1 MMPNKYPIFII
12 SYNRAKNHLTAKH
25 LASWGVKHYMVVHK
39 EQLADYKKYMTEEM
53 KEYTTFLE
61 FDDSY
66 KFKYETCDNIPHS
79 VKNAGSG
86 AERNFA
92 WDYSKDILKAK
103 AHWLMDDNMGFY
115 YIKGITSAD
124 VYVRKSCDKETFWNL
139 FKKGEEFFDR
149 YSNLMMIELTAS
161 EMCISKMRVSYAL
174 NTRCF
179 SCNLIWNDMPIRW
192 RGRYNEDVILSTDI
206 MVAGYCIAS
215 YRGGVLKHKQS
226 TRTAIGGNHAIQK
239 GDKNSLYSDG
249 FNYKYS
255 SVDKTNLLIKVY
267 PKYYRKVIK
276 YGRVHHEYNRKA
288 LATLIDKLKLHK
300 AKKLGEKIINYNDFK
315 NVKHY
320 LIPR

>member
-1 MMPNKYPIFII
+1 MPNKYPIFII

-39 EQLADYKKYMTEEM
+39 DQLADYKKYMTEEM
-53 KEYTTFLE
+53 KTYTTFLE

-92 WDYSKDILKAK
+92 WDYAKDVLKTK

-115 YIKGITSAD
+115 YIAGITAKN
-124 VYVRKSCDKETFWNL
+124 VYVRKSCNKDVFYKL
-139 FKKGEEFFDR
+139 FKNGEDFFDR

-226 TRTAIGGNHAIQK
+226 TRNAIGGNHAVQK
-239 GDKNSLYSDG
+239 GDKNALYADG

-300 AKKLGEKIINYNDFK
+300 AQVFGEKSLNYNNFK
-315 NVKHY
+315 NIKHY
-320 LIPR
+320 LIPK

>member
-39 EQLADYKKYMTEEM
+39 EQLDDYKKYMTPEM

-66 KFKYETCDNIPHS
+66 KLKYETCDNIPHS
-79 VKNAGSG
+79 IKNAGSG

-92 WDYSKDILKAK
+92 WDYSIKLGAK

-115 YIKGITSAD
+115 YVKGITAAN
-124 VYVRKSCDKETFWNL
+124 VYVRKSCDKENFWNL

-149 YSNLMMIELTAS
+149 YSNLMMIELAAS
-161 EMCISKMRVSYAL
+161 EMCISKMRVAYAL

-179 SCNLIWNDMPIRW
+179 SCNLIWNEMPIRW
-192 RGRYNEDVILSTDI
+192 RGRYNEDVILSTDV

-226 TRTAIGGNHAIQK
+226 TRSAVGGNHATKK
-239 GDKNSLYSDG
+239 GDQNSLYADG

-288 LATLIDKLKLHK
+288 LATLISPLKLHI
-300 AKKLGEKIINYNDFK
+300 AKIPGEKVLNLNDFK
-315 NVKHY
+315 KVKHY
-320 LIPR
+320 LIPK